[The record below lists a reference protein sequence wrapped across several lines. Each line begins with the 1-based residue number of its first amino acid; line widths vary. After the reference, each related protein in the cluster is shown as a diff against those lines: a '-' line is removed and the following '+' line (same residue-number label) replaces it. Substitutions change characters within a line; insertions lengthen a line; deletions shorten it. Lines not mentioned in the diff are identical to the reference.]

1 MTVAECCDVVHAI
14 WAERIEADVRAAQQ
28 ASLIASMFGAQ
39 PDWPSL
45 DDRLAEFEQALAAE
59 PVRVNSED
67 MELREALGLRRPG
80 G

>member
-1 MTVAECCDVVHAI
+1 MHAI
-14 WAERIEADVRAAQQ
+14 WVERIEADVRAAQQ

-45 DDRLAEFEQALAAE
+45 DERLADFERELAAE
-59 PVRVNSED
+59 PVRVDSEEL
-67 MELREALGLRRPG
+67 ELREALGLRRPG

>member
-1 MTVAECCDVVHAI
+1 MTECCDVVHAI

-39 PDWPSL
+39 PEWPSL
-45 DDRLAEFEQALAAE
+45 DERLAEFEQALAAE
-59 PVRVNSED
+59 PVRLDTDE

>member
-1 MTVAECCDVVHAI
+1 MHAI

-28 ASLIASMFGAQ
+28 ASLIAAMFGAQ

-45 DDRLAEFEQALAAE
+45 DERLAEFERDLAAE
-59 PVRVNSED
+59 PVRIADSDEL
-67 MELREALGLRRPG
+67 ELREALGLRRPG